1 MDNQTVPITGDIGDK
16 TTAAG
21 LDVALL
27 YEAVIELTNEG
38 LLTAVCLNE
47 AVGILVG
54 DLGLPTYFFKNIS
67 KDALKNILR
76 VIGRNI
82 TREDGKFV
90 LHGELAEVQMDAGR
104 GVRVRIASAET
115 RDRMESLLDVAMI
128 GGRVEYYFG
137 EKHGYHTY
145 LVRPEQ
151 CKDLD
156 ELKEGESPFAFSR
169 SGSKAAIPEKTRLR
183 YMGFLKRTRGKAT
196 PVVETSR
203 CLSTKETRI
212 MFHDDFSHSILPVIR
227 KIMED
232 SGITLTRAYWET
244 YRGDTGH
251 IESICSLYLKGI
263 PANKALET
271 AVGRVRGL
279 LAMAGNR
286 PLDLLYVKGRLSFEE
301 YVFSAN
307 AVAFVHGF
315 ICKDLDADREVVN
328 ALSRPDLREVMT
340 RRIFESNRNEYTWD
354 TILQAVC
361 SHPELVKQVYGLF
374 DRRFNPAR
382 ARRTSPSAL
391 ARKIVDFNRQME
403 VVFMDDAT
411 SRDIFSF
418 MTHLLSD
425 VLKTNFYLPEKRS
438 FAFRMDSGVLDPLVF
453 PSKVHGIF
461 FVAGFY
467 SIGTHLRADDIA
479 RGGLRLIRVTPGNYD
494 VQLDQ
499 MLPLNYA
506 LGPVAQRLKHKDI
519 AESGSKGVIV
529 PAVEYARDGLQAV
542 LDYTEG
548 ILDLVQPSPDVVDY
562 LGRPEMVFFGPDEG
576 TAPFMDDVAEY
587 ARKRG
592 YKLWRTLTTGKSIGI
607 PHDTH
612 GLTEDGKVFS
622 LVGRGEKGTEL
633 LLDGVSK
640 VVSRNM
646 SAVRKE
652 VGSRIATSGMTT
664 ASVMASFRTVIKHL
678 GMDEASLNLMM
689 TGGPDGDLGAN
700 QIQTFKGRICLLI
713 DGGGILFD
721 PDGLDRDALLDLAL
735 ARHSSPRLNS
745 MDFPE
750 EKLGPNG
757 FKMPGVAGGFTLPDG
772 TKVDDGVLFHRTF
785 LTRPEIRP
793 LIAKANIQAFIP
805 CGGFRET
812 INSGN
817 VRTFLDIF
825 KELQVIVEGA
835 NVFFDDA
842 ARRVIATGT
851 DIRQIKDSTA
861 NKGGVTCSSMGE
873 VLPAILL
880 GNAYG
885 KTILDDPETQVRLIA
900 DMFTSIQ
907 RNAVAETRILLA
919 LNEKEGVPLFELS
932 VRTSE
937 QMLSLQEKLMEK
949 KDILLPDGSLVQA
962 ALKAY
967 VPVTLRK
974 CVGMDRILRTLRR
987 PEFTAYRDAIV
998 TKQLA
1003 VTALYRHAG
1012 EWDEFLKRLDMD
1024 MARTLAD
1031 LMEAGYKNI
1040 NPAVKRVLHPLL

>member
-1 MDNQTVPITGDIGDK
+1 MNSPTLPITGNIGDK
-16 TTAAG
+16 TKAAG

-27 YEAVIELTNEG
+27 YEVVIELTNEG

-47 AVGILVG
+47 AVAILVAG
-54 DLGLPTYFFKNIS
+54 LGLPPYFFQNIS

-82 TREDGKFV
+82 TREAGRFV
-90 LHGELAEVQMDAGR
+90 LRGELAEVQLDAGR
-104 GVRVRIASAET
+104 GVRVRIANAET
-115 RDRMESLLDVAMI
+115 RDRMESLLDSAMT

-137 EKHGYHTY
+137 EEHGYHTY
-145 LVRPEQ
+145 LVRPEP
-151 CKDLD
+151 CKELD

-169 SGSKAAIPEKTRLR
+169 SDCKAAIPERTRLR
-183 YMGFLKRTRGKAT
+183 YMGFLKRTRGRAN
-196 PVVETSR
+196 PLVETSR
-203 CLSTKETRI
+203 CLSAKETRI
-212 MFHDDFSHSILPVIR
+212 MFHDDFSHSILPAIR

-232 SGITLTRAYWET
+232 SGIILTRAYWET

-251 IESICSLYLKGI
+251 VESICSLYLKGI
-263 PANKALET
+263 PAKKPLET
-271 AVGRVRGL
+271 AVVRLRGL
-279 LAMAGNR
+279 LAMSGNKGIEQ
-286 PLDLLYVKGRLSFEE
+286 LYIKGELSFEE
-301 YVFSAN
+301 YVLAVN
-307 AVAFVHGF
+307 ALAFVHGF
-315 ICKDLDADREVVN
+315 ICKDLDMDREVVN
-328 ALSRPDLREVMT
+328 ALSRPELREIMAH
-340 RRIFESNRNEYTWD
+340 RIFESNRNEYTWD
-354 TILQAVC
+354 IILQSIC
-361 SHPELVKQVYGLF
+361 LHPELMKKVYNLF

-382 ARRTSPSAL
+382 SRRISSTSL
-391 ARKIVDFNRQME
+391 AKEIKSFNRSLD

-418 MTHLLSD
+418 MARLLTD

-467 SIGTHLRADDIA
+467 SVGTHLRADDIA
-479 RGGLRLIRVTPGNYD
+479 RGGLRLIRVTEAGYD
-494 VQLDQ
+494 AQLDQ

-529 PAVEYARDGLQAV
+529 PSVEYARDGMQAV

-548 ILDLVQPSPDVVDY
+548 ILDLVQPSPDVLDY
-562 LGRPEMVFFGPDEG
+562 LGRPEMIFFGPDEG
-576 TAPFMDDVAEY
+576 TAPFMDNVAEY

-612 GLTEDGKVFS
+612 GLTEAGEVFS
-622 LVGRGEKGTEL
+622 LLGRGEEGTEL
-633 LLDGVSK
+633 LLEGKSKMVST
-640 VVSRNM
+640 NM
-646 SAVRKE
+646 SALRKE
-652 VGSRIATSGMTT
+652 IGSRIATSGMTT

-721 PDGLDRDALLDLAL
+721 PDGLDRDALLELAL

-745 MDFPE
+745 MDFPT

-757 FKMPGVAGGFTLPDG
+757 FKMPGVAGRFTLPDG

-793 LIAKANIQAFIP
+793 LIAKANLQAFIP

-825 KELQVIVEGA
+825 KELRVVVEGA

-842 ARRVIATGT
+842 ARRMIATET
-851 DIRQIKDSTA
+851 DILQIKDSTA

-873 VLPAILL
+873 VLPALLL
-880 GNAYG
+880 GNAYE

-900 DMFTSIQ
+900 DMFAMIQ
-907 RNAVAETRILLA
+907 QNAVAETRMLLA
-919 LNEKEGVPLFELS
+919 SNEKDGVPLFELS

-949 KDILLPDGSLVQA
+949 KDILFSDESLVQA

-967 VPVTLRK
+967 VPVTLCK
-974 CVGMDRILRTLRR
+974 CVGMERILRTLGR

-1003 VTALYRHAG
+1003 VTALYRHAD
-1012 EWDEFLKRLDMD
+1012 EWDEFLKRLDAGMVQ
-1024 MARTLAD
+1024 TLAD
-1031 LMEAGYKNI
+1031 LMETPG
-1040 NPAVKRVLHPLL
+1040 

>member
-1 MDNQTVPITGDIGDK
+1 MDSQTIPIAGAIGEK
-16 TTAAG
+16 VEAAG
-21 LDVALL
+21 LDIALL
-27 YEAVIELTNEG
+27 YEAVIELSNEG
-38 LLTAVCLNE
+38 LVTAVCLNE
-47 AVGILVG
+47 AVGILVVG
-54 DLGLPTYFFKNIS
+54 LGLPAYFFQNIS

-82 TREDGKFV
+82 TREGSKFI
-90 LHGELAEVQMDAGR
+90 LQGELAEVQMDAGR
-104 GVRVRIASAET
+104 GVRVRIASTGT
-115 RDRMESLLDVAMI
+115 RDRMESLLDAAMI

-137 EKHGYHTY
+137 EEHGYHTY
-145 LVRPEQ
+145 LVRPEP
-151 CKDLD
+151 CKELD
-156 ELKEGESPFAFSR
+156 ELNEGGSPFAFSR
-169 SGSKAAIPEKTRLR
+169 SDCKAAIPERTRLR
-183 YMGFLKRTRGKAT
+183 YIGFLKRTRGKAT
-196 PVVETSR
+196 PVVEASR
-203 CLSTKETRI
+203 CLSAKETRI
-212 MFHDDFSHSILPVIR
+212 MFHDDFSHSVLPVIR

-232 SGITLTRAYWET
+232 SGITLSRAYWET
-244 YRGDTGH
+244 YRGETGH
-251 IESICSLYLKGI
+251 IESICSLYLKGT

-271 AVGRVRGL
+271 AVVRIRGL

-286 PLDLLYVKGRLSFEE
+286 PLQQLYVKGRLSFEE
-301 YVFSAN
+301 YVFAVN

-328 ALSRPDLREVMT
+328 ALSRPDLREAMA
-340 RRIFESNRNEYTWD
+340 RRIFESNRNEYTWN
-354 TILQAVC
+354 TILQAIC
-361 SHPELVKQVYGLF
+361 SHPELVKQVYSLF

-382 ARRTSPSAL
+382 ARRTSSSAL
-391 ARKIVDFNRQME
+391 ARKIADFNRHLD
-403 VVFMDDAT
+403 VAFMDDAT

-418 MTHLLSD
+418 MTQLLPN
-425 VLKTNFYLPEKRS
+425 VQKTNFYLPEKRS

-479 RGGLRLIRVTPGNYD
+479 RGGLRLVRVTEGNYD
-494 VQLDQ
+494 ALLDQ

-529 PAVEYARDGLQAV
+529 PSVEYARDGMQAV

-612 GLTEDGKVFS
+612 GLMENGEVFS
-622 LVGRGEKGTEL
+622 LLGRGEKGTEL
-633 LLDGVSK
+633 LLNGVSK
-640 VVSRNM
+640 VVSKDM
-646 SAVRKE
+646 SVLRKE
-652 VGSRIATSGMTT
+652 IGSRIATSGMTT
-664 ASVMASFRTVIKHL
+664 ASVMASFRTVIGHL

-721 PDGLDRDALLDLAL
+721 PDGLDRDALLELAL
-735 ARHSSPRLNS
+735 ARHTSPRLNS
-745 MDFPE
+745 MDYPG
-750 EKLGPNG
+750 EKLGPHG
-757 FKMPGVAGGFTLPDG
+757 FKMPGISGSFMLPDG
-772 TKVDDGVLFHRTF
+772 TKVDDGALFHRAF

-812 INSGN
+812 INHGN
-817 VRTFLDIF
+817 VRAFLGIF
-825 KELQVIVEGA
+825 KELRVIVEGA

-842 ARRVIATGT
+842 ARRVIATET
-851 DIRQIKDSTA
+851 DVLQIKDSTA
-861 NKGGVTCSSMGE
+861 NKGGVTCSSIGE

-880 GNAYG
+880 GNAYE
-885 KTILDDPETQVRLIA
+885 KTMLDDPETQVRLIA
-900 DMFTSIQ
+900 DMFAMIQ
-907 RNAVAETRILLA
+907 RNAVAETRMLLE
-919 LNEKEGVPLFELS
+919 LNEEEGVPLFELS
-932 VRTSE
+932 VLTSE

-949 KDILLPDGSLVQA
+949 RDILFQDGSLVQA

-967 VPVTLRK
+967 VPVTLCK
-974 CVGMDRILRTLRR
+974 CVGMERILRTLRR

-1012 EWDEFLKRLDMD
+1012 EWDEFLKRLELD
-1024 MARTLAD
+1024 MARTLTD
-1031 LMEAGYKNI
+1031 LMEPPG
-1040 NPAVKRVLHPLL
+1040 